1 MNNKDEL
8 IEYIKSNIADFDDKI
23 SKAWELLDK
32 YRCPLRMADN
42 GLYDEIAN
50 LIQDYADDN
59 DLSEEWIDNIDVEEL
74 FIEL

>member
-32 YRCPLRMADN
+32 CRCPFRMADN

>member
-1 MNNKDEL
+1 MNNKNEL

-23 SKAWELLDK
+23 SKAWELMDK
-32 YRCPLRMADN
+32 YRCPLRMVDN
-42 GLYDEIAN
+42 GLYDEITN

-74 FIEL
+74 FIGL